1 MSTGIET
8 WNMNL
13 LDIGAMY
20 PFPGSEV
27 LWAIIGIVSWL
38 LWHWI
43 QIRAENKIYDE
54 DEQIFSD
61 KATLNSAM
69 QLSNAETLTESLK
82 AHADG
87 LKQP

>member
-20 PFPGSEV
+20 PFPGTEV
-27 LWAIIGIVSWL
+27 LWTLIGLATWL
-38 LWHWI
+38 IWHWI
-43 QIRAENKIYDE
+43 QIRAENKVYDE
-54 DEQIFSD
+54 DEELFSD
-61 KATLNSAM
+61 KAKLSSAM

>member
-27 LWAIIGIVSWL
+27 LLTIIGLGSWL

-54 DEQIFSD
+54 DEELFSD
-61 KATLNSAM
+61 KAKLNSAM
-69 QLSNAETLTESLK
+69 QLSNAETPTESLK

-87 LKQP
+87 LK

>member
-69 QLSNAETLTESLK
+69 QLSNAETLTEPLK